1 MLSRVLSIAIICLPA
16 LAQPPVQQPATS
28 RFQTASILDDPR
40 HVGGE
45 AYRILMP
52 AGWRVEGSV
61 MWKNSAADSA
71 SPWIKLIGPARQE
84 IGILPPT
91 AFIWNPQLL
100 GARYRPGSFYSG
112 AEVQPPMLDPG
123 QCIRSIIVPRYLR
136 NLDNADVVKQESLP
150 DVAQAGRLK
159 YSQPAYQNAVF
170 QAGRIRYEY
179 LESGVAME
187 ADVYVLTVAVQAHTG
202 QTVST
207 FWAPDEIRYSKAP
220 KGTLDAQVPVLETAM
235 FSLRPNLKWWARV
248 QQVSE
253 ELGRLQAQS
262 STSAAAQAMQQQ
274 AAAADRAYTN
284 QKLDQSG
291 GQISEG
297 IEKRYRNRQA
307 IMDRINERWDARRLV
322 ETYRNP
328 AGGESVELPSGYSAG
343 WVNKN
348 GEYLV
353 TGSPDYNPNS
363 GSNGGWERLEKVPR

>member
-1 MLSRVLSIAIICLPA
+1 MLPRVLAVGVICVA
-16 LAQPPVQQPATS
+16 LLAQQPATS
-28 RFQTASILDDPR
+28 SFQTVSIMDDPR

-45 AYRILMP
+45 AYRILAP
-52 AGWRVEGSV
+52 AGWRAEGSV
-61 MWKNSAADSA
+61 MWKNSASDSA
-71 SPWIKLIGPARQE
+71 SPWIKLVGPARQE

-91 AFIWNPQLL
+91 TFIWNPQML
-100 GARYRPGSFYSG
+100 GARYRPGSFYSST
-112 AEVQPPMLDPG
+112 EVQPPMLDPA

-150 DVAQAGRLK
+150 DLAQAGRLK
-159 YSQPAYQNAVF
+159 YAQPAYQNAVF
-170 QAGRIRYEY
+170 QAGRIRFEY

-187 ADVYVLTVAVQAHTG
+187 EDVYVLTVAVQVHTG

-207 FWAPDEIRYSKAP
+207 VWAPDEIRYSKAP
-220 KGTLDAQVPVLETAM
+220 KGTLDAQAPLLQTAM

-253 ELGRLQAQS
+253 ELGRLRAQS

-284 QKLDQSG
+284 RKLDQSG
-291 GQISEG
+291 GQISEV
-297 IEKRYRNRQA
+297 IEKRYQNRQA

-328 AGGESVELPSGYSAG
+328 AGGENIELPSGYSAA
-343 WVNKN
+343 WVNKK
-348 GEYLV
+348 GDYLV
-353 TGSPDYNPNS
+353 AGSPDYDPNS
-363 GSNGGWERLEKVPR
+363 DSGGGWERLEKVQK